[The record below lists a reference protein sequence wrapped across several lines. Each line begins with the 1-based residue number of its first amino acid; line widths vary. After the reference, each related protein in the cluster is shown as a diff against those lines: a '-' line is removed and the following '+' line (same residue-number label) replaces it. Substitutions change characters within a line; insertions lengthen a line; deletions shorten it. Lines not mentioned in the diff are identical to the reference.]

1 MARVFLV
8 GFWDTV
14 SNLILRNRVL
24 IITLLILAT
33 AFFVNHWQ
41 YIKFSNTEANLLPD
55 KHEVNLEYLDFT
67 DKFGEEGNLIVIG
80 VKDSLL
86 FTPTNFNAWN
96 NLSKVL
102 KDTSYVES
110 VIAIGDLQ
118 KLKADK
124 KNRRFYVEPFIK
136 DTIKSDLELISI
148 KKDLFEKNPFY
159 EGFLFN
165 TKTGSVRTAIHLKKS
180 IVNEIG
186 RETYINSILIPK
198 VEEFETK
205 YGLDIKIS
213 GMPYVR
219 TKNAE
224 NIKSEISTFVI
235 LALIITSI
243 IFFLFFRSFR
253 ATFISMFV
261 VMIGVVWTV
270 GILGLFINTYP
281 GNFEISVLTGLIPPL
296 IIVIGIPNCIF
307 LINKYQH
314 EVNIHGNKAKSL
326 RRVITKIGNATL
338 MTNITTASGFATFI
352 ITDSKLLTEFGI
364 IASLSIIAIFVLC
377 ILIIPIIYSFLP
389 IPEEK
394 HLEHLNKTWINSLGD
409 WIEKTVR
416 ESKISIYIVSII
428 LLVTSIIG
436 IYQIKISGSI
446 IDDMPQK
453 ADWFD
458 DIMFYEKEFNGIM
471 PLEVL
476 IDFKRKKR
484 IQNLKYLRKMD
495 TIENEIKK
503 IPELSKPVSIVSLS
517 KYISQAFYNG
527 NRKYYQVPS
536 DQIKTFIATFAQTT
550 VANSDVDLIKNYAD
564 STGRY
569 TRITAFMKDMETERM
584 EEIEKQI
591 RDKIEEQMPSKLVD
605 FGSYTKN
612 PSKIWLYIQK
622 LKSIIQV
629 SILQQKPLLY
639 DSSQDDFKKTVNEGD
654 KVYNI
659 TDNTSAKVI
668 SIKDN
673 STLVLSKNIMY
684 EGAEYE
690 IKSEAYVITGKAYLF
705 QKGTKYLVKNLI
717 ISLSLAIFLIALLM
731 AYMFRSVKMIFIS
744 LVPNILPL
752 VVTAGLMGYLGVPI
766 KPSTILI
773 FSIAFG
779 IAVDDTIHFLAKYR
793 QELIT
798 NNWEVHKSVY
808 NALRETGVS
817 MFYTSIVLFFGFS
830 VFTVSDFGGTVALG
844 ALVSATLLF
853 AMLSNLLLLPSMLLS
868 LEGSIAN
875 EKVLKEPLIKII
887 EDDEAVN

>member
-8 GFWDTV
+8 GFWDSV
-14 SNLILRNRVL
+14 SNLILRNRLL

-33 AFFVNHWQ
+33 AFFVNNWQ

-55 KHEVNLEYLDFT
+55 THEVNLKYLDFT

-86 FTPTNFNAWN
+86 FTLKNFNAWN
-96 NLSKVL
+96 KLSKVL
-102 KDTSYVES
+102 KDTNFVES

-118 KLKADK
+118 KLKKDK
-124 KNRRFYVEPFIK
+124 KRQQFYLEPFIQ
-136 DTIKSDLELISI
+136 DTIKSDLELISL
-148 KKDLFEKNPFY
+148 KKELFEEYPFY
-159 EGFLFN
+159 DEFLFN
-165 TKTGSVRTAIHLKKS
+165 TKSKAVRTAIHLKKS
-180 IVNEIG
+180 IVNEVG
-186 RETYINSILIPK
+186 REDYINTVLIPQ
-198 VEEFETK
+198 VEAFESK

-219 TKNAE
+219 TKNAD

-253 ATFISMFV
+253 ATFISLFV

-270 GILGLFINTYP
+270 GILGLFIINTP
-281 GNFEISVLTGLIPPL
+281 AGDFEISVLTGLIPPL

-314 EVNIHGNKAKSL
+314 EVNEHGNKAKSL
-326 RRVITKIGNATL
+326 QRVITKIGNATL
-338 MTNITTASGFATFI
+338 MTNVTTASGFATFI
-352 ITDSKLLTEFGI
+352 ITDSKLLEEFGI
-364 IASLSIIAIFVLC
+364 VASLSILAIFVLC

-394 HLEHLNKTWINSLGD
+394 HLEHLNKNWINSLGD
-409 WIEKTVR
+409 WIENTVKK
-416 ESKISIYIVSII
+416 SKINIYIISIM

-436 IYQIKISGSI
+436 IYQIRISGSI

-471 PLEVL
+471 PLEIL
-476 IDFKRKKR
+476 IDTKRKKGVTK
-484 IQNLKYLRKMD
+484 LS
-495 TIENEIKK
+495 TIKK
-503 IPELSKPVSIVSLS
+503 MSQIEDVILEIPELSKPISMVSLVKYS
-517 KYISQAFYNG
+517 KQAYYNG
-527 NRKYYQVPS
+527 NPKYYQVPTSQENSFILSYAKNSTS
-536 DQIKTFIATFAQTT
+536 D
-550 VANSDVDLIKNYAD
+550 SDVDLIKNYVD
-564 STGRY
+564 STGQY
-569 TRITAFMKDMETERM
+569 TRITTFMKDMEIEKM
-584 EEIEKQI
+584 EEIEEKLNYEI
-591 RDKIEEQMPSKLVD
+591 SKIMPSEN
-605 FGSYTKN
+605 YE
-612 PSKIWLYIQK
+612 
-622 LKSIIQV
+622 V
-629 SILQQKPLLY
+629 S
-639 DSSQDDFKKTVNEGD
+639 
-654 KVYNI
+654 
-659 TDNTSAKVI
+659 
-668 SIKDN
+668 
-673 STLVLSKNIMY
+673 
-684 EGAEYE
+684 
-690 IKSEAYVITGKAYLF
+690 ITGKAYLF

-717 ISLSLAIFLIALLM
+717 LSLSLAIFLIAGLM
-731 AYMFRSVKMIFIS
+731 AYMFRSIKMIFIS
-744 LVPNILPL
+744 LIPNILPL
-752 VVTAGLMGYLGVPI
+752 IVTAGLMGYLGVPI

-793 QELIT
+793 QELIA

-853 AMLSNLLLLPSMLLS
+853 AMLANLLLLPSMLLS

-875 EKVLKEPLIKII
+875 EKVLKEPSIKII
-887 EDDEAVN
+887 EDDNLVN